1 MAGSSEKI
9 LMLVFMF
16 ACCVSI
22 LVGSL
27 TGLFVYGDGTATTT
41 TTTDDGSGGGTT
53 KLDIDV
59 TVSGDILPNG
69 IECWY
74 TGTSLDDTGL
84 VWKDRSGK
92 GNDIKDDNIKGS
104 LNVGLDPVSGNYVFG
119 STEDGITI
127 PFDFS
132 GTAWTLFTVA
142 RYNGENKG
150 RIFDAKGKNWLAGWH
165 AGRTGLAYYD
175 AKGWVTPQENV
186 HGSGR
191 TWIQTTAYKTQFF
204 TNGDVR
210 TTGYVGEEPGTI
222 TINMGDNAT
231 TESSDW
237 AVHEIIV
244 YGRALSQKDRKK
256 VEKYLID
263 TYISSELQS
272 GIDFTKGY
280 ETNVFN
286 PPESSRTYSSVW
298 GDQDPGVGH
307 GRSMLYSQQ
316 AWSAKHNISDQWM
329 EIDMG
334 ELKNLAGVIIQGRH
348 DNNQKVTSFNVF
360 VENDGVYREVLS
372 ALKYTESRDTPQSY
386 TFNEPIVGRKVRF
399 VVKSWHEH
407 ISMRAAVLLSDKVGP
422 IDKNGLGGTAEKCRL
437 YALKLGYKMWGHRTE
452 KHDDAIKNVCFF
464 YPNTDGV
471 SYEGDTSDDKN
482 VVGCAEKDAKL
493 KDGCILPQE
502 EEN

>member
-74 TGTSLDDTGL
+74 TGTSLDETGL

-175 AKGWVTPQENV
+175 TKGWVTPQENV

-263 TYISSELQS
+263 SYISPELQS

-280 ETNVFN
+280 EQ
-286 PPESSRTYSSVW
+286 SVT
-298 GDQDPGVGH
+298 PVG
-307 GRSMLYSQQ
+307 
-316 AWSAKHNISDQWM
+316 KD
-329 EIDMG
+329 
-334 ELKNLAGVIIQGRH
+334 
-348 DNNQKVTSFNVF
+348 
-360 VENDGVYREVLS
+360 
-372 ALKYTESRDTPQSY
+372 
-386 TFNEPIVGRKVRF
+386 
-399 VVKSWHEH
+399 
-407 ISMRAAVLLSDKVGP
+407 
-422 IDKNGLGGTAEKCRL
+422 GLGGTAEKCRL

-452 KHDDAIKNVCFF
+452 KHEDAIKNVCFF

-482 VVGCAEKDAKL
+482 MVGCTEKDAKL
-493 KDGCILPQE
+493 KEGCILPQE
-502 EEN
+502 EEEEEEEQS

>member
-1 MAGSSEKI
+1 MAGGSQKI

-27 TGLFVYGDGTATTT
+27 TGLFVYGDGDTT
-41 TTTDDGSGGGTT
+41 TTTDESGNSVT
-53 KLDIDV
+53 KIDV
-59 TVSGDILPNG
+59 DVSVSGTILPNG
-69 IECWY
+69 IKCWY
-74 TGTSLDDTGL
+74 TGRSLDENGIKWRD
-84 VWKDRSGK
+84 VSGN
-92 GNDIKDDNIKGS
+92 GNDIKDDNLKG
-104 LNVGLDPVSGNYVFG
+104 LLKMTVDPVSGKYVYG
-119 STEDGITI
+119 GTEVGIII

-132 GTAWTLFTVA
+132 GSNWTLLTVA
-142 RYNGENKG
+142 RYNGVNKR

-165 AGRTGLAYYD
+165 AGKTGLAYYSD
-175 AKGWVTPQENV
+175 KGWVTPQENV

-210 TTGYVGEEPGTI
+210 TTGYIGDEPGKI
-222 TINMGDNAT
+222 NINMGDYAT
-231 TESSDW
+231 TQSSDW

-256 VEKYLID
+256 VETYLID
-263 TYISSELQS
+263 TYISPELQS
-272 GIDFTKGY
+272 GIDFAKGWD
-280 ETNVFN
+280 
-286 PPESSRTYSSVW
+286 SSVT
-298 GDQDPGVGH
+298 
-307 GRSMLYSQQ
+307 
-316 AWSAKHNISDQWM
+316 K
-329 EIDMG
+329 
-334 ELKNLAGVIIQGRH
+334 
-348 DNNQKVTSFNVF
+348 
-360 VENDGVYREVLS
+360 
-372 ALKYTESRDTPQSY
+372 TE
-386 TFNEPIVGRKVRF
+386 
-399 VVKSWHEH
+399 
-407 ISMRAAVLLSDKVGP
+407 
-422 IDKNGLGGTAEKCRL
+422 KNGLGGTAEKCRL

>member
-175 AKGWVTPQENV
+175 TKGWVTPQENV

-256 VEKYLID
+256 VETYLID
-263 TYISSELQS
+263 TYISPELQS
-272 GIDFTKGY
+272 GIDFAKGWD
-280 ETNVFN
+280 
-286 PPESSRTYSSVW
+286 SSVT
-298 GDQDPGVGH
+298 
-307 GRSMLYSQQ
+307 
-316 AWSAKHNISDQWM
+316 K
-329 EIDMG
+329 
-334 ELKNLAGVIIQGRH
+334 
-348 DNNQKVTSFNVF
+348 
-360 VENDGVYREVLS
+360 
-372 ALKYTESRDTPQSY
+372 TE
-386 TFNEPIVGRKVRF
+386 
-399 VVKSWHEH
+399 
-407 ISMRAAVLLSDKVGP
+407 
-422 IDKNGLGGTAEKCRL
+422 KNGLGGTAEKCRL

-482 VVGCAEKDAKL
+482 VVGCAEEGAKL